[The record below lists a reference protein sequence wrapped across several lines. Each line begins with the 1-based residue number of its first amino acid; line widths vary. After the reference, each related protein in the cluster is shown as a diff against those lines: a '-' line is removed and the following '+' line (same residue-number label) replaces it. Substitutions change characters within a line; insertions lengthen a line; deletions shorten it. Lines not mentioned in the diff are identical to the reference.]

1 MSASAAALAGRAEL
15 GAGIPARAGVERAES
30 PPLTEAA
37 NPDNR
42 RSPMPPARQA
52 RSCVI
57 VVENLPVP
65 FDRRVWQEAQALHRA
80 GWTVSVICPT
90 NADFPN
96 AFEIIDNIAIYRH
109 PLPPEGRGAAACFR
123 KYSTA

>member
-15 GAGIPARAGVERAES
+15 GAGIPARAAGEGAEP

-42 RSPMPPARQA
+42 RSPMSPARQA

-65 FDRRVWQEAQALHRA
+65 FDRRVWQEAQARHRA

-96 AFEIIDNIAIYRH
+96 AFEIIDGIAIYRH
-109 PLPPEGRGAAACFR
+109 PLPPEGRGALAYFR
-123 KYSTA
+123 